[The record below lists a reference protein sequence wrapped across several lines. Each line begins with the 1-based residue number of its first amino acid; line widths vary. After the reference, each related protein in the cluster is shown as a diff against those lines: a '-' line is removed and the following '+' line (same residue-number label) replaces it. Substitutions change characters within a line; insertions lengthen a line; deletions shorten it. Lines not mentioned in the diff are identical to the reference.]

1 VTSRM
6 RPAGRSPGLGT
17 GQPWQLRG
25 RRHAGRHFR
34 DASGDTNTYAPE
46 LAYNINID
54 YRVPV
59 FASLEARGVLNINY
73 SDEYFNAADLD
84 PIYGRQDSYTT
95 YDLRL
100 SLGRQ
105 DGVWDVAL
113 VGRNL
118 TDELISGNNDDQPL
132 VPGAGF
138 RPDQPPALLRT
149 AGDLP
154 FLAGSIDQGLLQSMK
169 HTNVE
174 GASCRLTRFIPKPGI
189 PLQAVPRAA
198 QPLSRVHDLALIEL
212 EGPDLAGAEQF
223 FTRFGLTLASAEDDC
238 LCFSAEAGA
247 PVALVYRRANPQPFH
262 RPDLCGPRARGAR

>member
-1 VTSRM
+1 VLD
-6 RPAGRSPGLGT
+6 AHGLEPVNRGNCVGVGT
-17 GQPWQLRG
+17 PT
-25 RRHAGRHFR
+25 AFR

-46 LAYNINID
+46 LAYNLNID

-138 RPDQPPALLRT
+138 AQTNRLRSY
-149 AGDLP
+149 A
-154 FLAGSIDQGLLQSMK
+154 
-169 HTNVE
+169 
-174 GASCRLTRFIPKPGI
+174 
-189 PLQAVPRAA
+189 LQA
-198 QPLSRVHDLALIEL
+198 
-212 EGPDLAGAEQF
+212 
-223 FTRFGLTLASAEDDC
+223 TYRF
-238 LCFSAEAGA
+238 
-247 PVALVYRRANPQPFH
+247 
-262 RPDLCGPRARGAR
+262 